1 MYKKKKKIT
10 EKKLLCE
17 LEVLGQRYTSVII
30 NLKLRKTNSL
40 NFNEFYWNTI
50 IKFKRFSIWSLGSRN
65 YLVLY
70 SFKYLLFVAWCLKW
84 RLWIWGI
91 RSKGQSAANLKV
103 LLQSVNLMWW
113 HFFSFSFVLLCFVFF
128 RGGGATQRQSSGKL
142 SRCT

>member
-84 RLWIWGI
+84 RLWIWGV

-113 HFFSFSFVLLCFVFF
+113 HFFSFFLCFALFCFFSRGRCDSKAVF
-128 RGGGATQRQSSGKL
+128 R
-142 SRCT
+142 